1 LDGEKITHAMS
12 ERKIS
17 LIAVFIRSGMLSH
30 DTGKGLKMWGF
41 VVIAVLVIVAAVT
54 GVGLY
59 IFAIFA

>member
-1 LDGEKITHAMS
+1 MS

-17 LIAVFIRSGMLSH
+17 LITVFIRSGMLSH